1 MVEFT
6 SVFSGSLEIQRI
18 IAVDSVLSIAPI
30 HQESASGG
38 SETRLGQ
45 LLLTAGLIN
54 PTDLDRALTLQ
65 QQIGG
70 RLGGLLIR
78 IGALSEDNLLPV
90 LAEQLAMPLLEG
102 SELPL
107 DGQAWRSWLEQR
119 GVELNWWLDQE
130 VLAWESEDGRIL
142 CVARDPLNN
151 AVAEPVERLCG
162 EREPEWRLLRSHDLE
177 RALELLGR
185 SEALFQTGD
194 ASVAHLRELAEEAPV
209 IAFVNNLLSQ
219 AFDARASDIHIEPE
233 QNGCAVRYRID
244 GILTTRFNLPRE
256 RFSAIASRIKLIS
269 GMDIAERRLPQDGRM
284 GARVSGEE
292 VDIRV
297 SALPGVHGE
306 SIVMRLLP
314 KERQDY
320 KLDRLGLEDD
330 HLALLVRLL
339 GEPHGILL
347 VTGPTGS
354 GKSTTLYAAL
364 EAVNDRKRK
373 IITVED
379 PVEYQLAGITQI
391 QAHSEIGYTFAR
403 ALRAILR
410 QDPDVIMIGEIRDQ
424 ETAEIAIQASLTGHL
439 VLATLHT
446 NDAVSAFT
454 RLIDMGVEPF
464 LVAAP
469 MRAVMAQRLV
479 RRLCPHCAAPAPPPP
494 LAEEIRDSLPPV
506 WRAAAPQW
514 RRPVGCP
521 ACQGAGYRGRI
532 GVYELVEVTAEM
544 QGLIVKATPTEEMRE
559 LARQQDFRALRG
571 DGFLKAW
578 RGMTTVDEVLR
589 VTSQ

>member
-1 MVEFT
+1 
-6 SVFSGSLEIQRI
+6 
-18 IAVDSVLSIAPI
+18 VDPATL
-30 HQESASGG
+30 
-38 SETRLGQ
+38 LGQ
-45 LLLTAGLIN
+45 LLLAEGLIG
-54 PTDLDRALTLQ
+54 PVDLDRALTLQ

-78 IGALSEDNLLPV
+78 IGAVSEDNLLPI
-90 LAEQLAMPLLEG
+90 LAEQLAMPLLDGNEI
-102 SELPL
+102 PL
-107 DGQAWRSWLEQR
+107 DGQSWLAWLR
-119 GVELNWWLDQE
+119 RNGVDLNWWLDQE
-130 VLAWESEDGRIL
+130 VLAWETDDGRVC

-151 AVAEPVERLCG
+151 AVTEPVERLFG
-162 EREPEWRLLRSHDLE
+162 ERTVEWRLLRSHDLD
-177 RALELLGR
+177 RAFELLSR
-185 SEALFQTGD
+185 SETMSQLGD
-194 ASVAHLRELAEEAPV
+194 SSVAHLRELAEEAPV

-219 AFDARASDIHIEPE
+219 AFDVRASDIHIEPE

-244 GILTTRFNLPRE
+244 GILYTRFNLPRE
-256 RFSAIASRIKLIS
+256 RFNAIASRIKLIS
-269 GMDIAERRLPQDGRM
+269 GMDIAERRLPQDGRL
-284 GARVSGEE
+284 GTRLSGEE

-330 HLALLVRLL
+330 HHSLLVRLL

-354 GKSTTLYAAL
+354 GKSTTLYASL

-446 NDAVSAFT
+446 NDAISAFT

-479 RRLCPHCAAPAPPPP
+479 RRLCPHCALPATPPP
-494 LAEEIRDSLPPV
+494 LAEEIRGSLPPV
-506 WRAAAPQW
+506 WREVVPGW
-514 RRPVGCP
+514 RRPGGCP

-532 GVYELVEVTAEM
+532 GIYELVEVTAEM
-544 QGLIVKATPTEEMRE
+544 QGLIVRATPAEEMRE
-559 LARQQDFRALRG
+559 LARQQGFRALRG

-578 RGMTTVDEVLR
+578 RGITTVDEVLR